1 LGSTNG
7 HTKWHTIG
15 RTNASSPENNSRPAM
30 FHGKAK
36 NFAAVRKIFAAL
48 QKNLTASQKCFTVGH
63 YYQVSPVVL
72 LLVRLTFGKM
82 MMIIR

>member
-1 LGSTNG
+1 
-7 HTKWHTIG
+7 
-15 RTNASSPENNSRPAM
+15 M

-72 LLVRLTFGKM
+72 LLV
-82 MMIIR
+82 

>member
-1 LGSTNG
+1 
-7 HTKWHTIG
+7 
-15 RTNASSPENNSRPAM
+15 M

-63 YYQVSPVVL
+63 YYQVSP
-72 LLVRLTFGKM
+72 FFF
-82 MMIIR
+82 